1 MLCDYCAERGIGNN
15 RCGNL
20 IVATSP
26 SQFEQLQSIIIRAAA
41 NGVRDL
47 RLLTRAK
54 AQGMEPQLECVAAIH
69 SPSTGIVDRHALTL
83 SLQGDIENAGRCI
96 VLNPAIDQLIR
107 VQSAIEVLAI
117 DGTRL
122 AANSVIN
129 GAGLNA
135 PLVASRLIYPVPEAA
150 GLGVHLT
157 IDLGGQARF
166 GPDVEWVNSPDD
178 LAVEVACSDAFYA
191 EVRKRWLGA

>member
-69 SPSTGIVDRHALTL
+69 SPSTGIVDSHTLML

-96 VLNPAIDQLIR
+96 LLNPAVDWSMSTILTARRQLSWP
-107 VQSAIEVLAI
+107 VEAGNEL
-117 DGTRL
+117 
-122 AANSVIN
+122 N
-129 GAGLNA
+129 GL
-135 PLVASRLIYPVPEAA
+135 LS
-150 GLGVHLT
+150 
-157 IDLGGQARF
+157 
-166 GPDVEWVNSPDD
+166 
-178 LAVEVACSDAFYA
+178 
-191 EVRKRWLGA
+191 